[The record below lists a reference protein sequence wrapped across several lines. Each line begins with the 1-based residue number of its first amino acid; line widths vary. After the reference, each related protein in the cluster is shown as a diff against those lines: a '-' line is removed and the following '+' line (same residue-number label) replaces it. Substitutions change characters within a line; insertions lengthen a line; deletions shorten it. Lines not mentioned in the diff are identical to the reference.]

1 MSINLENYRQILLK
15 IDKNQQKTD
24 LLVVSKN
31 RSLNDIMPC
40 ILDEKHKLFGENRI
54 QEAQKK
60 FTQEIIASF
69 GINLHLIGPLQTN
82 KVDLALSLFETI
94 QTVDREK
101 LVKEIH
107 KSIQKEK
114 YPIKT
119 KNFYLQVNIGNEP
132 QKSGVDIDHLP
143 ELYNRCLKLNLNVT
157 GLMCIPPADKQ
168 PDPYFEKM
176 LSLREDINPNLK
188 LSMGMSNDYL
198 VALNHKSNLIR
209 VGSLIF
215 ND

>member
-40 ILDEKHKLFGENRI
+40 ILDENHKLFGENRI

-60 FTQEIIASF
+60 FDHDTISKF
-69 GINLHLIGPLQTN
+69 KINLHLIGPLHTN
-82 KVDLALSLFETI
+82 KVDLALSLFQTI

-101 LVKEIH
+101 LVNAIH
-107 KSIQKEK
+107 KSINKEK

-119 KNFYLQVNIGNEP
+119 KNFYLQVNIGDEP
-132 QKSGVDIDHLP
+132 QKSGIDIDHLP
-143 ELYNRCLKLNLNVT
+143 GLYDKCLKLNLNII
-157 GLMCIPPADKQ
+157 GLMCIPPINNQ
-168 PDPYFEKM
+168 PDLYFEKM
-176 LSLREDINPNLK
+176 LSLREVLNPQLK
-188 LSMGMSNDYL
+188 LSMGMSNDYE
-198 VALNHKSNLIR
+198 VALKFHSDIIR
-209 VGSLIF
+209 IGSLLF
-215 ND
+215 S

>member
-15 IDKNQQKTD
+15 IDENQLKTD

-60 FTQEIIASF
+60 FNQETISSF

-101 LVKEIH
+101 H
-107 KSIQKEK
+107 
-114 YPIKT
+114 
-119 KNFYLQVNIGNEP
+119 NA
-132 QKSGVDIDHLP
+132 LP
-143 ELYNRCLKLNLNVT
+143 
-157 GLMCIPPADKQ
+157 
-168 PDPYFEKM
+168 
-176 LSLREDINPNLK
+176 
-188 LSMGMSNDYL
+188 
-198 VALNHKSNLIR
+198 
-209 VGSLIF
+209 
-215 ND
+215 

>member
-15 IDKNQQKTD
+15 IDENQQKTD

-40 ILDEKHKLFGENRI
+40 ILKEKHKLFGENRI

-60 FTQEIIASF
+60 FNQETISSF

-82 KVDLALSLFETI
+82 KVDLALSLFQTI

-132 QKSGVDIDHLP
+132 QKSGIDIDHLP
-143 ELYNRCLKLNLNVT
+143 ELYDKCLKLNLNII

-176 LSLREDINPNLK
+176 LSLREDLNPKLK
-188 LSMGMSNDYL
+188 LSMGMSNDYE
-198 VALNHKSNLIR
+198 VALKFHSDIIR
-209 VGSLIF
+209 IGSLLF
-215 ND
+215 S

>member
-15 IDKNQQKTD
+15 IVKIQQKTE

-40 ILDEKHKLFGENRI
+40 ILGEKHKLFGENRI

-60 FTQEIIASF
+60 FTQETISSF
-69 GINLHLIGPLQTN
+69 GIKLHLIGPLQTN
-82 KVDLALSLFETI
+82 KVDLALSLFQTI

-101 LVKEIH
+101 LVNEIH

-119 KNFYLQVNIGNEP
+119 QNFYLQVNIGNEP
-132 QKSGVDIDHLP
+132 QKSGIDIDHLP
-143 ELYNRCLKLNLNVT
+143 ELY
-157 GLMCIPPADKQ
+157 DKC
-168 PDPYFEKM
+168 
-176 LSLREDINPNLK
+176 
-188 LSMGMSNDYL
+188 
-198 VALNHKSNLIR
+198 
-209 VGSLIF
+209 
-215 ND
+215 

>member
-1 MSINLENYRQILLK
+1 MSINLEIFRQILLK
-15 IDKNQQKTD
+15 IDKNQQQTD
-24 LLVVSKN
+24 LLVVSKK

-40 ILDEKHKLFGENRI
+40 ILDEKHKLFGENRV

-60 FTQEIIASF
+60 FTQETISNF

-82 KVDLALSLFETI
+82 KVDLALSLFQTI

-107 KSIQKEK
+107 NSIQKEK

-132 QKSGVDIDHLP
+132 QKSGIDIDHLP
-143 ELYNRCLKLNLNVT
+143 ELYDKCLKLNLNII

-176 LSLREDINPNLK
+176 LSLRENLNPKLK
-188 LSMGMSNDYL
+188 LSMGMSNDYNI
-198 VALNHKSNLIR
+198 ALDH
-209 VGSLIF
+209 GSTMVRIGSYLYHS
-215 ND
+215 